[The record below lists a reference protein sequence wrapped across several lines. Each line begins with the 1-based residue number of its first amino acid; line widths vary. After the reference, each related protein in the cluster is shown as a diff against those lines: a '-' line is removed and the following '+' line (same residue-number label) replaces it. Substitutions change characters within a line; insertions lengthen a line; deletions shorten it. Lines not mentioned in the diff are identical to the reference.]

1 MIENHPPIFKL
12 MTQYDVA
19 TYSNS
24 DNPTDKI
31 LLKSWLIEVVEDWLS
46 NDRSISRLFSDSDE
60 KLEDALENYVNDS
73 AVAYNGIALL
83 SLYLVTF
90 KFSFVHHCFPI
101 KTVLYGLLS
110 MSETVE
116 VPQVKEGATT
126 HGTPGQFSKAAFFQR
141 TLISSRL
148 YCALRFVAKF
158 SLSMDRLLLLKISS
172 LGLTCATHKIGS
184 IINSKILIVIL

>member
-1 MIENHPPIFKL
+1 MIEKHLPIFKL

-73 AVAYNGIALL
+73 A
-83 SLYLVTF
+83 F
-90 KFSFVHHCFPI
+90 
-101 KTVLYGLLS
+101 
-110 MSETVE
+110 E
-116 VPQVKEGATT
+116 
-126 HGTPGQFSKAAFFQR
+126 SKIRRGAAFFPI
-141 TLISSRL
+141 TLND
-148 YCALRFVAKF
+148 C
-158 SLSMDRLLLLKISS
+158 
-172 LGLTCATHKIGS
+172 T
-184 IINSKILIVIL
+184 